1 MLIALLSATVAL
13 SGGQAVSVI
22 SAAPAPAEAARAGE
36 PNERRVCRFERATG
50 SNLQQRVC
58 RTVPRQGFQD
68 EQTRDFL
75 RATQR
80 VRFPDEG
87 AASTPTGPNS

>member
-1 MLIALLSATVAL
+1 MLITLFATTLAL
-13 SGGQAVSVI
+13 SGGQAVAVI
-22 SAAPAPAEAARAGE
+22 ATSPQPAEVRREGE
-36 PNERRVCRFERATG
+36 ADSRRVCRFERATG

-68 EQTRDFL
+68 QQTREFL

-80 VRFPDEG
+80 MRLPDEG
-87 AASTPTGPNS
+87 AAGTPGGPAG

>member
-1 MLIALLSATVAL
+1 
-13 SGGQAVSVI
+13 
-22 SAAPAPAEAARAGE
+22 
-36 PNERRVCRFERATG
+36 
-50 SNLQQRVC
+50 
-58 RTVPRQGFQD
+58 VPRQGFQD
-68 EQTRDFL
+68 EQTREFL